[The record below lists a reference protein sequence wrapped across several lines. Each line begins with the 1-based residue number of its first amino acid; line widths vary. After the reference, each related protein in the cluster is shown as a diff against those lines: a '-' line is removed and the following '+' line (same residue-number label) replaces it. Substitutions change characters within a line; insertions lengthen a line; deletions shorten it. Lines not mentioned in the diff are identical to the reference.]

1 LASRTASGGRC
12 YDRDVVRRLA
22 LLMLIAAAFSCK
34 HETPPAPPAPTE
46 TPVAAPA
53 TLVAEGTL
61 REPDAFWG
69 RLRKGGGAAL
79 AGSPDS
85 AAGVI
90 LERAGVDPGLA
101 PLVSGG
107 QPFHVALGDA
117 PDGMAFAIAMK
128 LVDLQTVR
136 STLVESETARY
147 KTEEVAGMIRLVP
160 RDGTAPH
167 LAVAVTWSGYLVM
180 ASSESDLGTLGAYA
194 ARTLP
199 SKPLPAS
206 AFELR
211 FDPAALGRA
220 GKKAPDFATKITA
233 YLAAMARSLL
243 PPEVDASALA
253 ACFTPGIRDTTATAG
268 DLAEAR
274 VVADADDARLD
285 VVATLVPKAGD
296 NAARKRLAA
305 MHPASAGPLLDAPR
319 DAIAALFWSDTA
331 EQRAGD
337 ATALGPCVGKALAPI
352 LGPGGGQKLADLLA
366 SWARGRGDWE
376 TASFVAKSPAA
387 GLVVRAPVAD
397 GGVASS
403 TVRGFVDLAS
413 QPSVADAIGGLLPL
427 RAGAV
432 ESFDVPRVGK
442 ASVVMFPPPAPLS
455 HGVADASAPGPE
467 LAPPGMAWAVDGKEA
482 DVALGLTPR
491 DLLALARP
499 ATPLRTN
506 LSIEHAI
513 GALGADASFAAI
525 VEPPGCCAGAGPASA
540 PLTFGW
546 GRHEGNGRVTLAIGD
561 ELFGQLF
568 ARATA
573 P

>member
-1 LASRTASGGRC
+1 
-12 YDRDVVRRLA
+12 
-22 LLMLIAAAFSCK
+22 MLIGSALSCK
-34 HETPPAPPAPTE
+34 HEAPPPPQAPSE

-61 REPDAFWG
+61 RDPDAFWG
-69 RLRKGGGAAL
+69 RIRKGAGAAL

-107 QPFHVALGDA
+107 LPFHVALGDA

-128 LVDLQTVR
+128 LKDIQTVR

-147 KTEEVAGMIRLVP
+147 RTEEVGGMVRLVP
-160 RDGTAPH
+160 RDDPAPR
-167 LAVAVTWSGYLVM
+167 LAVAVTWSGYLVIPSS
-180 ASSESDLGTLGAYA
+180 ASELGTLGAYA

-199 SKPLPAS
+199 TKALPAS

-220 GKKAPDFATKITA
+220 GKTAPDFAARTTA
-233 YLAAMARSLL
+233 LLAATARSLL
-243 PPEVDASALA
+243 PPEVDAGALA

-274 VVADADDARLD
+274 IVADADDAKLD
-285 VVATLVPKAGD
+285 VVATLVPKPGD
-296 NAARKRLAA
+296 NTARKRLAA

-331 EQRAGD
+331 EQRADD
-337 ATALGPCVGKALAPI
+337 ATALGPCIGKALAPI
-352 LGPGGGQKLADLLA
+352 LGPGGGPRLADLLA
-366 SWARGRGDWE
+366 AWARARADWE
-376 TASFVAKSPAA
+376 TASFVAKGPAA

-397 GGVASS
+397 AGVASS

-413 QPSVADAIGGLLPL
+413 QPSVADAITRLLPL

-442 ASVVMFPPPAPLS
+442 ASVVMFPAPAPLS
-455 HGVADASAPGPE
+455 RGLLDAAAPGAE
-467 LAPPGMAWAVDGKEA
+467 LAPPGMAWAVDAKEA
-482 DVALGLTPR
+482 DIGLGLTPR
-491 DLLALARP
+491 DLLALAKP
-499 ATPLRTN
+499 VTPLRTN
-506 LSIEHAI
+506 LSIEHAV
-513 GALGADASFAAI
+513 GALGADASFAAV
-525 VEPPGCCAGAGPASA
+525 VEPSGCCAGVEPASA

-546 GRHEGNGRVTLAIGD
+546 GRREGNGRVSLAIGD
-561 ELFGQLF
+561 ELLGQLF

-573 P
+573 R